1 MFFVPLFVLT
11 GQAAP
16 RSYVIKVYCSDSDVK
31 VIVVYFSVRKLELDY
46 VIMLQYR
53 EGFFTLVIC
62 YV

>member
-1 MFFVPLFVLT
+1 M
-11 GQAAP
+11 
-16 RSYVIKVYCSDSDVK
+16 KMYCSDSDVK

-53 EGFFTLVIC
+53 EGFFTLIIC